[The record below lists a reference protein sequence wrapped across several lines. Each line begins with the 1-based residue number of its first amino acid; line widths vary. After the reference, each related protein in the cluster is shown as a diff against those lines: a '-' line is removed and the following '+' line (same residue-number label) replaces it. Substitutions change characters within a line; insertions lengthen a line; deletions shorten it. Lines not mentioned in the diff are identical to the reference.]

1 MSCFWDIDNYDLAN
15 FEKLN
20 KEFNMSLID
29 FDRELKERSLLA
41 MSVLSAENEKIK
53 AVVGKG
59 DYDPENLNLKIEV
72 NGIEVKNESFKLFLD
87 ILYKDLKENV
97 VADHQDQV
105 REAAEMIVIEKMT
118 EMIASMS

>member
-1 MSCFWDIDNYDLAN
+1 MGVYDYDLAN
-15 FEKLN
+15 FEKLH

-97 VADHQDQV
+97 VADHQEQV
-105 REAAEMIVIEKMT
+105 REAAEMLVIEKMT
-118 EMIASMS
+118 EMITSMS